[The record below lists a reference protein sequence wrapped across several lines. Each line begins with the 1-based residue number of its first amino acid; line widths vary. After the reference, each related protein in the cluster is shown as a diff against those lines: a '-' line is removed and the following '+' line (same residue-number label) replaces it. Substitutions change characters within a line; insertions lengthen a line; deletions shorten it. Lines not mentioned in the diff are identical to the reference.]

1 VAYISLGSAGSVIV
15 FVKAIL
21 CNWSVTVGTLLAMVS
36 RSTIG
41 KIAAVCLPIL
51 TFFAQGHEHSIVNMF
66 VIPSGMLLHAHV
78 SFGNG
83 WLWNQIPVKLGN
95 IWPGAL
101 PCPPEAV

>member
-1 VAYISLGSAGSVIV
+1 
-15 FVKAIL
+15 
-21 CNWSVTVGTLLAMVS
+21 
-36 RSTIG
+36 
-41 KIAAVCLPIL
+41 
-51 TFFAQGHEHSIVNMF
+51 
-66 VIPSGMLLHAHV
+66 LHAHV